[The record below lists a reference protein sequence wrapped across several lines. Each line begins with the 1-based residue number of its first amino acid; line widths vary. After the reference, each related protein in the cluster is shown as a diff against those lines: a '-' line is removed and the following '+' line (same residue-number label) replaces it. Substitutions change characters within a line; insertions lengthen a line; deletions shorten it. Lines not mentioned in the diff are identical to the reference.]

1 MRKPGKWLRWRRFL
15 WLLAGL
21 SVVLVTAYWQ
31 RDFLLVEIGR
41 AWSVNDPA
49 PKVDAIVVL
58 GGGPDNRPPAAA
70 ELYRAGV
77 APLVLYM
84 DVKLTAGERM
94 ERRMGIED
102 TESDGTRL
110 LLLTNGVPEKAIE
123 KIGTQVASTYDEAR
137 AVRDWARHSRVQ
149 SIEIVT
155 DIFHTRRARW
165 VFRRELKGTGIEI
178 HMAGIPTEDYN
189 ATNWWQSEEGVIA
202 FQNEIA
208 KYLYYQIAH
217 QH

>member
-1 MRKPGKWLRWRRFL
+1 MAA
-15 WLLAGL
+15 LAL
-21 SVVLVTAYWQ
+21 VLVAAYWR

-77 APLVLYM
+77 APRVLYM

-94 ERRMGIED
+94 EQRMGIEA

-123 KIGTQVASTYDEAR
+123 KIGRQVASTYDEAR
-137 AVRDWARHSRVQ
+137 AVREWARGTKVQ

-189 ATNWWQSEEGVIA
+189 ATNWWQNEAGVIA